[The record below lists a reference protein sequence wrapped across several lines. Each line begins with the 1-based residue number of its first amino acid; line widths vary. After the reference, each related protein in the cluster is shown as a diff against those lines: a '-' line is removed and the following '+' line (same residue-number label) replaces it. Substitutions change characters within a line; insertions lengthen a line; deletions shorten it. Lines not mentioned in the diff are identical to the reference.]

1 MGQTT
6 SRVDGNGDIT
16 LQAPATL
23 MGGWS
28 MGSPQISAPRLTEME
43 HPAVNAGMG
52 GITVPTGGG
61 RLNPWGNAGIVNAS
75 PPFRYTP
82 TLNMPGG
89 VPFAES
95 IIEARMGGEVVTG
108 RGGAVSWN
116 RFLSDNRNA
125 NPVSSPDSY
134 GSTIFSR

>member
-1 MGQTT
+1 MP
-6 SRVDGNGDIT
+6 SRIDDNGDIN
-16 LQAPATL
+16 LQAPTTL

-28 MGSPQISAPRLTEME
+28 MGSPQISPPRLTQME
-43 HPAVNAGMG
+43 HPSVSSGMG

-61 RLNPWGNAGIVNAS
+61 RLNPWSNAGIVNKS

-95 IIEARMGGEVVTG
+95 ILEPRMGGEVVDG
-108 RGGAVSWN
+108 RGSVSWN
-116 RFLSDNRNA
+116 RFISDNRNS
-125 NPVSSPDSY
+125 NPVSSPDSW